1 MGKIKAKNQKSLK
14 GSLIEKAKVKKLPSK
29 IKTEKV
35 KEMKKLSLAAK
46 FEVKKENI
54 MPPVVSPKQDKSM
67 KRKAGEDPVT
77 KEGGPKKQKPQ
88 KATVVAASLKKKKKE
103 KATVV
108 EKETL
113 KKPNPQKVPVV
124 TKATPKKQK
133 PQKATIVEN
142 PTLKN
147 HKPQVPVIGK
157 ATPKKQKSLENSTSH
172 QTTPKKQKSFDDQ
185 MKKNATPKKG
195 KNEGKNKK
203 KAPQVTTTHLSNAEK
218 TQLLAAEQER
228 KHQQDLRTLYIRFK
242 NKKVM
247 KTEDDV
253 LKIHPQIKH
262 VRIFR
267 ARKDFTKRIL
277 PIHFAFIEFESKKAA
292 LAAYKDLSPKSDD
305 YFVDLMGP
313 NSKTKKTPK
322 PDDKKTGGKQKK
334 EKSAAQINPL
344 RLFVNG
350 ISSGISQSILRE
362 LFPKAIKA
370 VIPDISNKANKLS
383 KYGFLEF
390 SNPIDAKAA
399 FDASKDLE
407 VNGHHITVL
416 YARYE
421 NKNKS
426 TDSTSS
432 DQGTT
437 PEVKSE
443 KNDKIKLESEK
454 DEEDDSESDVEN
466 DEDGSES
473 DVENDEEEEEEMD
486 EE

>member
-1 MGKIKAKNQKSLK
+1 MRLPRR
-14 GSLIEKAKVKKLPSK
+14 VKMRER
-29 IKTEKV
+29 I
-35 KEMKKLSLAAK
+35 
-46 FEVKKENI
+46 
-54 MPPVVSPKQDKSM
+54 
-67 KRKAGEDPVT
+67 R
-77 KEGGPKKQKPQ
+77 
-88 KATVVAASLKKKKKE
+88 
-103 KATVV
+103 
-108 EKETL
+108 
-113 KKPNPQKVPVV
+113 
-124 TKATPKKQK
+124 
-133 PQKATIVEN
+133 
-142 PTLKN
+142 
-147 HKPQVPVIGK
+147 
-157 ATPKKQKSLENSTSH
+157 
-172 QTTPKKQKSFDDQ
+172 
-185 MKKNATPKKG
+185 
-195 KNEGKNKK
+195 K

-334 EKSAAQINPL
+334 KKNLQRKSIHFDSSSTVFLLAFLN
-344 RLFVNG
+344 LFFV
-350 ISSGISQSILRE
+350 SSFRR
-362 LFPKAIKA
+362 
-370 VIPDISNKANKLS
+370 LS
-383 KYGFLEF
+383 KL
-390 SNPIDAKAA
+390 NPIDAKAA

-437 PEVKSE
+437 PEVKSD